1 MPIQPGRAGTACGLN
16 VDQVCA
22 RLGRQPPGLP
32 IDCRFAVERRGKLL
46 SQLGGEQ
53 WLTAWKLERSTVRVN
68 RTFSSIGGKQL

>member
-16 VDQVCA
+16 VDQMCV
-22 RLGRQPPGLP
+22 RLGRQPHGLP
-32 IDCRFAVERRGKLL
+32 IDCRVAVEKLL

-68 RTFSSIGGKQL
+68 RTFSSIDGKQS